1 MGNILTWINQIE
13 PLTEIDLEVFTEYNS
28 KSTYFVIGIERLHCE
43 REFLRNQDKLLDELT
58 VQYKDK
64 LIDKCFEIIE
74 KFATNK
80 NAISD

>member
-1 MGNILTWINQIE
+1 MKGILSRINEIE
-13 PLTEIDLEVFTEYNS
+13 PLIEIDLNVFFEYNS
-28 KSTYFVIGIERLHCE
+28 KSTNFVIGTERLYCE

-58 VQYKDK
+58 NQYKDK

-80 NAISD
+80 NGISD